1 MSDPTKPAGRRR
13 KPVQDRSRHT
23 VDSIL
28 EAATRLFDHGAAT
41 TNGIAK
47 LAGVSIGSLY
57 EYFPN
62 KDAILGRLFEA
73 HVDEAVDALSG
84 ALDALPPE
92 DTPLRVGVRRMVE
105 QLLELHEDQPGLQRV
120 FLERLAALPVVRTR
134 VAEAERRLRGVLQ
147 AWLALHPEVAV
158 PDVELATRMIVEG
171 SNALVHGF
179 VARDEGVSGAMFVDE
194 VARLWTGYLRGAPSD
209 S

>member
-1 MSDPTKPAGRRR
+1 MSDPSKPSGRRR
-13 KPVQDRSRHT
+13 RPVQDRSRHT

-73 HVDEAVDALSG
+73 HVEQAVDALAQ
-84 ALDALPPE
+84 ALEASPPE
-92 DTPLRVGVRRMVE
+92 STPLRVGVRRMVE
-105 QLLELHEDQPGLQRV
+105 QLLGLHEDQPGLQRV
-120 FLERLAALPVVRTR
+120 FLERLAALPVVRDR

-158 PDVELATRMIVEG
+158 PDVELAARIVVEG

-179 VARDEGVSGAMFVDE
+179 VAQDEGVSAAVFTDE
-194 VARLWTGYLRGAPSD
+194 VARLWTGYLRGATD
-209 S
+209 V

>member
-1 MSDPTKPAGRRR
+1 MSDPSKPEERRR

-28 EAATRLFDHGAAT
+28 EAATRLFDRGATT
-41 TNGIAK
+41 TNGIAR

-73 HVDEAVDALSG
+73 HVDEAVDALAVG
-84 ALDALPPE
+84 LDGLPPE
-92 DTPLRVGVRRMVE
+92 TTPLRVGVRHMVA
-105 QLLELHEDQPGLQRV
+105 QLLRLHEDQPGLQRV
-120 FLERLAALPVVRTR
+120 FLERLAVLPVVRDR

-158 PDVELATRMIVEG
+158 PDVELAARIVVEG

-179 VARDEGVSGAMFVDE
+179 VERDEGVAPEMFTDE
-194 VARLWTGYLRGAPSD
+194 VARLWTGYLRGASD
-209 S
+209 D